1 MDLLKECL
9 GDSPAFRKELARQ
22 EKELASVE
30 ARLKALFKVTDKLSS
45 RNAKLS
51 ASSTA
56 FADEVCSHVANSVK
70 KASVVLTRHAW
81 PAGMEK
87 LMIVSTDSADVGGR
101 GRRSGGGQGVLQVRP
116 STQRR
121 RGPSANA
128 DGADQQVLRRAP
140 KDVY

>member
-56 FADEVCSHVANSVK
+56 FADEVCSHVANSLK
-70 KASVVLTRHAW
+70 KASVVLSRHAW
-81 PAGMEK
+81 PKKRPSPSTPKKVLKARMEK
-87 LMIVSTDSADVGGR
+87 
-101 GRRSGGGQGVLQVRP
+101 
-116 STQRR
+116 
-121 RGPSANA
+121 
-128 DGADQQVLRRAP
+128 
-140 KDVY
+140 